1 MSKKKSYDE
10 VSVIRAL
17 SRKKSIKIDMATK
30 HVKVAK
36 DAMDVGNG
44 SWGKID
50 YLCHYCGYV
59 QTFTAS
65 VPMIRKEED
74 GVSNE
79 TKRTKTKRVAAP
91 KLEFSDNFKV
101 GKRHASI

>member
-17 SRKKSIKIDMATK
+17 SKKKSIKVDVSAK
-30 HVKVAK
+30 HIKVAK
-36 DAMDVGNG
+36 DAMDIGNG
-44 SWGKID
+44 TWGKID

-59 QTFTAS
+59 QTFMAS

-74 GVSNE
+74 GVPVE
-79 TKRTKTKRVAAP
+79 TKKTKTKRVAAP
-91 KLEFSDNFKV
+91 KLGFDDNFKV

>member
-10 VSVIRAL
+10 VSVVRAL
-17 SRKKSIKIDMATK
+17 SKKKSIKIDVATK

-50 YLCHYCGYV
+50 YLCNYCGYT
-59 QTFTAS
+59 QTFVAS
-65 VPMIRKEED
+65 VPTIRKNED
-74 GVSNE
+74 VVSIE
-79 TKRTKTKRVAAP
+79 TKKTKTKRVAAP
-91 KLEFSDNFKV
+91 KLGFDDNFKV

>member
-1 MSKKKSYDE
+1 MSKKKTYDE
-10 VSVIRAL
+10 ISVVRAL
-17 SRKKSIKIDMATK
+17 SKKKSIKIDIATK
-30 HVKVAK
+30 HIKVAM
-36 DAMDVGNG
+36 DANDVGNG

-65 VPMIRKEED
+65 VPMIKKEED

-91 KLEFSDNFKV
+91 KLGFDDNFKV
-101 GKRHASI
+101 GKRHAIV